1 MDRSSIKEK
10 VDPIIRQ
17 YLNMTDG
24 AEINEDMK
32 FLDDLGADSL
42 DLIEIVMDI
51 ESEFDIEIPDSVFD
65 TDDTSITV
73 GKLLSVVEQ
82 QIG

>member
-10 VDPIIRQ
+10 VYPIIRQ
-17 YLNMTDG
+17 YLNM
-24 AEINEDMK
+24 AEDADITEEMK

-51 ESEFDIEIPDSVFD
+51 ENEFEVEIPDSVFD
-65 TDDTSITV
+65 TESTSMTV
-73 GKLLSVVEQ
+73 GKLISVVEQ

>member
-1 MDRSSIKEK
+1 MDRSSIQEK
-10 VDPIIRQ
+10 VYPIIRQ
-17 YLNMTDG
+17 YLNMT
-24 AEINEDMK
+24 EDADITEEMK

-51 ESEFDIEIPDSVFD
+51 ENEFEVEIPDSVFD
-65 TDDTSITV
+65 TESTSMTV
-73 GKLLSVVEQ
+73 GKLISVVEQ

>member
-17 YLNMTDG
+17 YLNMTDD

-51 ESEFDIEIPDSVFD
+51 ENEFEIEIPDSMFD
-65 TDDTSITV
+65 VDDTSITV
-73 GKLLSVVEQ
+73 GKVLSVIEQ